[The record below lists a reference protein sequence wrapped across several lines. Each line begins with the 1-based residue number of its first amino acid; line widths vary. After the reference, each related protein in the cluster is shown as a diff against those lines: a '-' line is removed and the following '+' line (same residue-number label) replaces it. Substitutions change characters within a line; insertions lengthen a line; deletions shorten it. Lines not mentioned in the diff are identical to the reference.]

1 MKTFIMG
8 NARFSVLS
16 AGVIRAEYANGKAFC
31 DSETLF
37 AKRDSAEGDFFCEG
51 KVSDTS
57 LTVRTDILTLKYTGG
72 AFSHDSLSVESP
84 LIDGGVWHFGDRDC
98 GNLGGT
104 LTTLDGVDG
113 FRSLPDGILS
123 EDGISVVDDSGTTV
137 IKNGWAALRDPA
149 NISDIYIFVY
159 GRNYRGALRDLCAV
173 SGGTQLPRKY
183 FFGSWYS
190 RWHGYSADEFLSIV
204 DEYDEHG
211 FPLDILVMD
220 MDWHYHDWC
229 YKEGDPRPDFGYAHA
244 GGNMG
249 WTGYTWNR
257 RLIPDPAALIAEL
270 HRRGVAVTL
279 NDHPCDGVR
288 THEECYPVFHSHI
301 EKSGYAEKVP
311 DVAEKISE
319 REKENSPRDPG
330 NLRFN
335 AGDRDYME
343 AFFAATDS
351 VMEDIGAD
359 FRWLDWQQDY
369 IYPFVNGLP
378 GLTHLKW
385 LNRLYY
391 EHSRKSGRRGMS
403 FSRWGGMGDQKH
415 PAYFSGDLI
424 SSWETLDFEIQMT
437 VSAGN
442 AGCFWWSHDIGGFYD
457 PVPGGQSELYVRWV
471 QFGALSPALR
481 LHVCGDIDRRPWKWG
496 EPFCSAMRKSFRLR
510 SELMPYIYSSAY
522 ESYRDCVPLLRP
534 LYLDMPECDEAYRH
548 PSAYF
553 FGPSL
558 LAYPVHTPGVGER
571 YTAASRVWLPKG
583 RWYGWFDKKSYTAG
597 FHTVMSD
604 LEAFPLFVRSGVP
617 VVTQPYSARMATAV
631 PENLNVR
638 IFCGFEKSED
648 GAENAEKLCGASVL
662 YEDDGITEEYK
673 DGRLRLTN
681 IEYRRSSGGHTLKL
695 TPSGG
700 GYTGERE
707 MRTWH
712 IELCDCDALEKIEI
726 SGAAGVAAPLVY
738 DADDRVARFAFEA
751 APSQTVEIGII

>member
-16 AGVIRAEYANGKAFC
+16 AGVIRAEYANDGAFC

-37 AKRDSAEGDFFCEG
+37 AKRDGAEGDFFCEG
-51 KVSDTS
+51 EVSDTS

-311 DVAEKISE
+311 DVAEKIS
-319 REKENSPRDPG
+319 
-330 NLRFN
+330 
-335 AGDRDYME
+335 
-343 AFFAATDS
+343 
-351 VMEDIGAD
+351 
-359 FRWLDWQQDY
+359 
-369 IYPFVNGLP
+369 
-378 GLTHLKW
+378 
-385 LNRLYY
+385 
-391 EHSRKSGRRGMS
+391 
-403 FSRWGGMGDQKH
+403 
-415 PAYFSGDLI
+415 
-424 SSWETLDFEIQMT
+424 
-437 VSAGN
+437 
-442 AGCFWWSHDIGGFYD
+442 
-457 PVPGGQSELYVRWV
+457 VR
-471 QFGALSPALR
+471 
-481 LHVCGDIDRRPWKWG
+481 
-496 EPFCSAMRKSFRLR
+496 
-510 SELMPYIYSSAY
+510 
-522 ESYRDCVPLLRP
+522 
-534 LYLDMPECDEAYRH
+534 
-548 PSAYF
+548 
-553 FGPSL
+553 
-558 LAYPVHTPGVGER
+558 
-571 YTAASRVWLPKG
+571 
-583 RWYGWFDKKSYTAG
+583 
-597 FHTVMSD
+597 
-604 LEAFPLFVRSGVP
+604 
-617 VVTQPYSARMATAV
+617 
-631 PENLNVR
+631 
-638 IFCGFEKSED
+638 
-648 GAENAEKLCGASVL
+648 
-662 YEDDGITEEYK
+662 
-673 DGRLRLTN
+673 
-681 IEYRRSSGGHTLKL
+681 
-695 TPSGG
+695 
-700 GYTGERE
+700 
-707 MRTWH
+707 
-712 IELCDCDALEKIEI
+712 
-726 SGAAGVAAPLVY
+726 
-738 DADDRVARFAFEA
+738 
-751 APSQTVEIGII
+751 